1 VTLRLRVLVIIVALL
16 IGLSVGAAAV
26 LFALRPRLADL
37 AIVRGESGALRAE
50 RDAAAAARD
59 AATGRVI
66 DLERELAAAA
76 ARLEVSAE
84 GFDDRLANAV
94 RAASTE
100 AFQAT
105 NTQFLELAGTRLETT
120 VAPLKESL
128 KRVGLQVDALDR
140 ARVQSY
146 GALRQQVDILADRTG
161 NLANALRSP
170 NVRGRWGESQLRNVV
185 ELSGMVEYCDF
196 VTQASTRDSEGELL
210 RPDLVVRI
218 PGGKSVVVDAKVP
231 LQAYLEAFETADD
244 SERRDRLAAH
254 ARQVRDHMTRLSAK
268 AYWRQFTPAPD
279 FVVMFVPDE
288 TLLRVAHD
296 HDPRLSEDGWSQH
309 VIIAS
314 PSTLMSI
321 LRTVAAVW
329 QQETVAES
337 ARQVSDLG
345 RELYKRLSTMGA
357 HVSRLGKSLD
367 GAVKAYNETVG
378 SLETRV
384 LPQARAFERHGITG
398 IEAPELLPIDRQ
410 TRDLVSPELV
420 GGEQPALEILP
431 GDAHAA

>member
-1 VTLRLRVLVIIVALL
+1 MTIAVLA
-16 IGLSVGAAAV
+16 IGLLLGLAIGATAVLLALRGSRRAAV
-26 LFALRPRLADL
+26 LL
-37 AIVRGESGALRAE
+37 RGENIVLRE
-50 RDAAAAARD
+50 RVADV
-59 AATGRVI
+59 T
-66 DLERELAAAA
+66 
-76 ARLEVSAE
+76 ARLDASEAA
-84 GFDDRLANAV
+84 FDERLTGAV
-94 RAASTE
+94 RTASAE
-100 AFQAT
+100 AFQASS
-105 NTQFLELAGTRLETT
+105 TQFLELAGTRLETT
-120 VAPLKESL
+120 VAPLRESL
-128 KRVGLQVDALDR
+128 QRVGTQVQELDR
-140 ARVQSY
+140 AREQSY
-146 GALRQQVDILADRTG
+146 GALRKQVEVLADRTG

-185 ELSGMVEYCDF
+185 ELAGMLEHCDF
-196 VTQASTRDSEGELL
+196 VAQASTRDADGDLL
-210 RPDLVVRI
+210 RPDLVVRV

-231 LQAYLEAFETADD
+231 LQAYLEAFETADET
-244 SERRDRLAAH
+244 ERRDRLAAH
-254 ARQVRDHMTRLSAK
+254 ARQVRDHMTKLAAK

-288 TLLRVAHD
+288 TLLRVAHE
-296 HDPRLSEDGWSQH
+296 HDPRLSEDAWSQQ

-314 PSTLMSI
+314 PSTLMSL

-329 QQETVAES
+329 QQETIAES

-357 HVSRLGKSLD
+357 HVAKLGKSLD

-398 IEAPELLPIDRQ
+398 IEAPELQPVDRQ
-410 TRDLVSPELV
+410 TRALVAPELV
-420 GGEQPALEILP
+420 GDDQPALEILP